1 VRALWSL
8 PKAAPALLRHLAAYG
23 ELFAL
28 DIARAQRE
36 ISASLIAALIAAF
49 CVFFTLLFACV
60 ALIAYYWD
68 TPHRVTAIAW
78 LAGGFLIVAI
88 GALLYQ
94 ASLARRRSP
103 FLADLKREWEQD
115 RLLLEKILSGDEEP
129 RS

>member
-1 VRALWSL
+1 MRALWSL

-28 DIARAQRE
+28 DLARAQRE
-36 ISASLIAALIAAF
+36 ITASLIAAVVAA
-49 CVFFTLLFACV
+49 CCIFFTLLFACV

-68 TPHRVTAIAW
+68 SAYRVIAILS
-78 LAGGFLIVAI
+78 LAGAFLVVAI
-88 GALLYQ
+88 GAFFYL
-94 ASLARRRSP
+94 ASLTRRRSP

-129 RS
+129 HP